1 MGTECLKRQDWLRSS
16 GLNCLPRTPH
26 VCKELLPRR
35 SPTAHS
41 KPIKFFYF
49 VYFNDS
55 ALLAA
60 SVSGFPTPNPWL
72 ALLSGKG
79 GPKKNWGGPTPQAK
93 RGLPAA

>member
-60 SVSGFPTPNPWL
+60 SVSGFPNPNPWL